1 MRLELFKIYKVV
13 DKYNDRRFY
22 VEVIDELSN
31 WEYDYNTYKCKI
43 LCEGS
48 FHGQSLILVTEMWN
62 IVEASK
68 LEIELL

>member
-13 DKYNDRRFY
+13 DKFNDRRFY
-22 VEVIDELSN
+22 VQVIEELSN

-43 LCEGS
+43 LCQGT
-48 FHGQSLILVTEMWN
+48 FHGQSLILVTEMW
-62 IVEASK
+62 IISEASE

>member
-1 MRLELFKIYKVV
+1 LRLELKKIYKVV
-13 DKYNDRRFY
+13 DNLNDRRFY
-22 VEVIDELSN
+22 VQVMEELSN

-48 FHGQSLILVTEMWN
+48 FYGQSLILVTEMWT
-62 IVEASK
+62 ISEATD